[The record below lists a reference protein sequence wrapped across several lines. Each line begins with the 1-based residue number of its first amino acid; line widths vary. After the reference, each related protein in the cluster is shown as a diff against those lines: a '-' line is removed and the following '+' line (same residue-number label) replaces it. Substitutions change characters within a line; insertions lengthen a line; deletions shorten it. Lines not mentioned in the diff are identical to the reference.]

1 VIDIGANL
9 THKSFDH
16 DIDAVIQRSLDVGI
30 EKIIVTVSSIQD
42 TKKAIELTDQYPNV
56 LWATAGVHP
65 HNAKTAE
72 EQTEIMLKQLL
83 AHQKIVAVGE
93 IGLDYCRNF
102 SEPKEQ
108 KKVFEIQLGVAAEKS
123 LPVFLHQR
131 DSHHD
136 FVGILKDYKSSLT
149 GGVAHC
155 FTERVQELKDYLDL
169 GLYIGITGWLCDPR
183 RNHNLIDSIKYIP
196 IDRLLIETDSPYLLP
211 KALEKELKTRR
222 NEPCFLPHIAQA
234 IAEYKKIDLTEVLL
248 KTCQNAEKL
257 FFRQKQ

>member
-1 VIDIGANL
+1 MIDIGANL

-131 DSHHD
+131 DSHQD

-155 FTERVQELKDYLDL
+155 FTERVKELKDYLDL

-222 NEPCFLPHIAQA
+222 NEPCFLPHIARA
-234 IAEYKKIDLTEVLL
+234 IAEYKKTDLAEVLL
-248 KTCQNAEKL
+248 NTIQNSEKL

>member
-1 VIDIGANL
+1 
-9 THKSFDH
+9 
-16 DIDAVIQRSLDVGI
+16 
-30 EKIIVTVSSIQD
+30 
-42 TKKAIELTDQYPNV
+42 
-56 LWATAGVHP
+56 
-65 HNAKTAE
+65 
-72 EQTEIMLKQLL
+72 M
-83 AHQKIVAVGE
+83 
-93 IGLDYCRNF
+93 
-102 SEPKEQ
+102 
-108 KKVFEIQLGVAAEKS
+108 GVAAEKS

-131 DSHHD
+131 DSHQD
-136 FVGILKDYKSSLT
+136 FVGILNDYKSSLT

-155 FTERVQELKDYLDL
+155 FTEGVKELKDYLDL

-234 IAEYKKIDLTEVLL
+234 IAEYKKTDLAEVLL
-248 KTCQNAEKL
+248 NTIQNSEKL

>member
-16 DIDAVIQRSLDVGI
+16 DMDDVIKRSLNAGV
-30 EKIIVTVSSIQD
+30 EKIIVTASSIED
-42 TKKAIELTDQYPNV
+42 TKKAIELTEQYSNT

-65 HNAKTAE
+65 HNAKDAE
-72 EQTEIMLKQLL
+72 EQTGVKLKQLL
-83 AHQKIVAVGE
+83 TQQKIVAIGE

-102 SEPKEQ
+102 SEPNEQ
-108 KKVFEIQLGVAAEKS
+108 KQIFKIQLDIAAETS

-136 FVGILKDYKSSLT
+136 FVAILKDYKSYSI

-155 FTERVQELKDYLDL
+155 FTEGNKELKDYLDL

-183 RNHNLIDSIKYIP
+183 RNKNLIDAMQYIP
-196 IDRLLIETDSPYLLP
+196 IDRLLIETDAPYLMP
-211 KALEKELKTRR
+211 KALEKGLKTRR
-222 NEPCFLPHIAQA
+222 NEPCFLPHVAQA
-234 IAEYKKIDLTEVLL
+234 VAEYKKIDLGEVVL
-248 KTCQNAEKL
+248 KTSQNAERL
-257 FFRQKQ
+257 FFKQKQ